1 MTFIYDDK
9 IRFDDS
15 SDLTAFGRLR
25 TADARLLGEYRYMY
39 GSGTSTEMNDHIVG
53 GGTLTAD
60 QPRNCFLAR
69 VGTANNDTVIRQTK
83 QYHPYIPGTS
93 NIGMITFTLNAAK
106 NNLSQ
111 SVGLFDDLNG
121 IIFRMNGTTA
131 EVVIRKN
138 GIDDQVISQ
147 QNWSLDRLDGS
158 MNEYNKSGF
167 LADWTKCQILIIDYQ
182 WLGVGKVRVGF
193 VTNSEIT
200 YVHQFE
206 HVNVVTE
213 VYMNQP
219 SLPCRWEI
227 KNTGTTSSNSELMLI
242 CGAVYC
248 EGAEYETG
256 FMRSVSTDGTTVT
269 LAADSSANGK
279 GILAIRLKNTLVN
292 NKPNR
297 AMTRLKNF
305 SIVVDND
312 TQYKIVILP
321 NDTYLANNSN
331 TAWTSVPGY
340 GWCEYV
346 KNFNMATNWSANN
359 DYWVISDGFATGSAG
374 NKAGSVETNLVDNKT
389 SSIFQ
394 NYHSNNSQIFAIIGY
409 RLGTDVNSRASLSW
423 LEVK

>member
-15 SDLTAFGRLR
+15 ADLTAFGRLR

-39 GSGTSTEMNDHIVG
+39 GSGTSPEMNDHIVG
-53 GGTLTAD
+53 GGALVAD
-60 QPRNCFLAR
+60 YPRNCFLAR

-83 QYHPYIPGTS
+83 QYHPYISGTS
-93 NIGMITFTLNAAK
+93 NIGMITFTFNAAK
-106 NNLSQ
+106 NNLRQ

-121 IIFRMNGTTA
+121 IIFRLNGSTA
-131 EVVIRKN
+131 EIVIRKN
-138 GIDDQVISQ
+138 GVDNEVISQ

-167 LADWTKCQILIIDYQ
+167 LADWTKSQILIIDYQ
-182 WLGVGKVRVGF
+182 WLGVGKVRIGF

-206 HVNVVTE
+206 HVNKVSE

-227 KNTGTTSSNSELMLI
+227 KNTGITSSNSELMII

-248 EGAEYETG
+248 EGADYETG

-279 GILAIRLKNTLVN
+279 GIIAIRLKNSLVN
-292 NKPNR
+292 NKQNR
-297 AMTRLKNF
+297 AMARLKNF
-305 SIVVDND
+305 SLVVDND

-321 NDTYLANNSN
+321 NDTYLANSAN
-331 TAWTSVPGY
+331 TVWTTVPGY

-374 NKAGSVETNLVDNKT
+374 NKAGSVETTLVDNKT

-394 NYHSNNSQIFAIIGY
+394 NYHSNNSQIFAIVGY